1 MLKSVRLRLLVLAML
16 PLVLLLP
23 ILLTITMSHWA
34 NRFDGLLISK
44 VASDL
49 RIAEQYMQRIVT
61 TQGNQISGLAASTAF
76 RNADQAGETGLNAF
90 LEQSR
95 KRLGLDY
102 LTLRRGQPLAPENS
116 IITRAQ
122 IDGTATAIEI
132 FSQAD
137 LAAISQELAERASI
151 PLIETQAA
159 IPTTRDT
166 EGRGM
171 VVLGATEVV
180 VAGKSAVLI
189 GGTLLNQNLHF
200 IDTINDLVYPDDSGK
215 TGTATLF
222 LEDVR
227 ISTNVRLFENVR
239 ALGTRVSEVVYRRVL
254 DQGSTWL
261 NRAFVV
267 NDWYISGY
275 LPIVDG
281 QQKRIGMLYVGFL
294 ERPFAALKTNI
305 YLALISAFIIIIAIS
320 VPFFLW
326 LAQGIFSPLEEMDKT
341 MRRVEAGTLDAR
353 IPEIKSKDEIGQV
366 ARHLNALLDQVQER
380 DQKLRGW
387 ADTLNDQVDQRTEE
401 LHDTNQKL
409 EQTYKQLVVSEKLA
423 SIGEITAGVAHEINN
438 PVAVIQGNLDV
449 MRMALGSHAA
459 EYATELDLIDDQVRR
474 INSIVGKLLQFAK
487 PGDFADSSQQL
498 DVGKVLEDSLVLVH
512 HSLNKAGIE
521 LITNF
526 RNAPMVLIDQGELQQ
541 VLVNLLINAIQ
552 AMPKGG
558 QLTLGIKAVKRDG
571 KNGVQICIEDSG
583 VGISASKLEQIFDPF
598 FTTKRGSGTG
608 LGLSISQSLIQRGGG
623 IIIAN
628 SKIGHGSQFS
638 VWLPETVTLSTPQG
652 GDA

>member
-23 ILLTITMSHWA
+23 ILLTITMTHWA
-34 NRFDGLLISK
+34 DRFDGLLISK

-76 RNADQAGETGLNAF
+76 RNADQAGQAQLNAF
-90 LEQSR
+90 LETSR
-95 KRLGLDY
+95 DQLGLDY
-102 LTLRRGQPLAPENS
+102 LALRRDHPLPPESS
-116 IITRAQ
+116 IVTRAQ
-122 IDGTATAIEI
+122 ADGTATAIEI
-132 FSQAD
+132 FTQTD
-137 LAAISQELAERASI
+137 LAAISDELTERARI
-151 PLIETQAA
+151 TLIETQAA
-159 IPTTRDT
+159 IPTERNI

-171 VVLGATEVV
+171 VVLGATEVQV
-180 VAGKSAVLI
+180 GGKSAVLI

-305 YLALISAFIIIIAIS
+305 YLALISAFIVIIVIS

-341 MRRVEAGTLDAR
+341 MRRVESGTLDAR
-353 IPEIKSKDEIGQV
+353 IPDIKSKDEIGQV

-387 ADTLNDQVDQRTEE
+387 ADTLNDKVDRRTEE
-401 LHDTNQKL
+401 LRDSNEKL

-449 MRMALGSHAA
+449 MRMALGSHAT

-487 PGDFADSSQQL
+487 PGDFVDSATRL
-498 DVGKVLEDSLVLVH
+498 DVGKVLKDSLVLVR
-512 HSLNKAGIE
+512 HSLIKSDIKLTE
-521 LITNF
+521 NF
-526 RNAPMVLIDQGELQQ
+526 RSAPMVLMDQGELQQ

-552 AMPKGG
+552 AMPDGG
-558 QLTLGIKAVKRDG
+558 ELSLEVMPAKHDGMAGTNISIKDTG
-571 KNGVQICIEDSG
+571 T
-583 VGISASKLEQIFDPF
+583 GISPQKLGHIFDPF
-598 FTTKRGSGTG
+598 FTTKLGQGTG
-608 LGLSISQSLIQRGGG
+608 LGLSISQSLIQRSGGC
-623 IIIAN
+623 ITAN
-628 SKIGHGSQFS
+628 SKVGRGSHFF
-638 VWLPETVTLSTPQG
+638 VWLPEAPKLS
-652 GDA
+652 AM